1 MNHFSMKK
9 KAFFQF
15 IKAEQRSLEERK
27 ESVMNLQETD
37 LAGAERVHIVGSQI
51 MLAFASLRLAWFEFE
66 QKMPQFFFSIFYADF
81 VCVFA
86 LRQQ

>member
-27 ESVMNLQETD
+27 ESLMILQETD
-37 LAGAERVHIVGSQI
+37 LAVTESAHIVGAGCQI
-51 MLAFASLRLAWFEFE
+51 LLAFASLRLVW
-66 QKMPQFFFSIFYADF
+66 
-81 VCVFA
+81 
-86 LRQQ
+86 